1 MCSIFFDDEGN
12 VGVSIGNN
20 MGITSNGD
28 PMIKIG
34 NNIGVN
40 INTGKPGFII
50 GFGDDDED

>member
-1 MCSIFFDDEGN
+1 MSGQFIDDEGN
-12 VGVSIGNN
+12 IGISIGNN
-20 MGITSNGD
+20 MGITSSGD

-40 INTGKPGFII
+40 INTGKPSFII

>member
-1 MCSIFFDDEGN
+1 MCGIFFDDEGN

-20 MGITSNGD
+20 MGITSNED

-40 INTGKPGFII
+40 TNTGKPGFII